1 MATSDGTWTHETKPN
16 GMVVSFVT
24 GRDPRPTIKKL
35 SPIWWVYNS
44 DDPTPPSEYMPDKPH
59 WLRTLMWYAR
69 NPLHNLAFYV
79 IGVADRDYSMRTK
92 FINKKVYV
100 SVIDA
105 GKVASVPVKL
115 PFFSYEDERLTFHLG
130 WQMHRD
136 FTAKLNIN
144 NSPIQVV

>member
-1 MATSDGTWTHETKPN
+1 MAASDGTWTHETKPN

-44 DDPTPPSEYMPDKPH
+44 DDPTPPSEYMPDKPD

-69 NPLHNLAFYV
+69 NPLHNVAFYV

-105 GKVASVPVKL
+105 GRVASMPVKL
-115 PFFSYEDERLTFHLG
+115 PFFSYEDERITFHLG
-130 WQMHRD
+130 WQMHGD

-144 NSPIQVV
+144 NSQIQVM